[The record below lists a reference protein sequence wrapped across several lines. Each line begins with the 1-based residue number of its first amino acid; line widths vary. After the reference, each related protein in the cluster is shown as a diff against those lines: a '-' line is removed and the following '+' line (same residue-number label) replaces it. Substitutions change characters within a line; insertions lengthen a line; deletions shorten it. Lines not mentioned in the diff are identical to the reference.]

1 MEPKVKSNTD
11 KRSSPLIKVK
21 KMKKSHQNLSSW
33 DTNQAQIS
41 DQQPEII
48 SEPQVLES
56 QQWSISK
63 PDGIGLEALNV
74 DIEEF
79 LVLQNWF
86 DRQSGVEDDADGTE
100 RKVLVAGNW

>member
-1 MEPKVKSNTD
+1 
-11 KRSSPLIKVK
+11 
-21 KMKKSHQNLSSW
+21 
-33 DTNQAQIS
+33 
-41 DQQPEII
+41 
-48 SEPQVLES
+48 
-56 QQWSISK
+56 
-63 PDGIGLEALNV
+63 V